1 MATFPAMDERGRTDS
16 AVPIYEAE
24 PVQASTG
31 AVTHLREERVLAG
44 VGAGAALWLLTDIL
58 GIPHIFGI
66 GSDAG
71 LIPFA
76 VLGGVLAL
84 SRFSRVVPVVVSAL
98 LAVVIVV
105 AYTGVAD
112 RAALAFIREDPL
124 PDSADAVIALS
135 AGVTADGYMTQ
146 QGVDRTLKAVEL
158 VKRRIAPVLVLTRE
172 ERRGG
177 GVSVSPARDQRQL
190 ASLAGVSAVLTTGR
204 VTSTH
209 DEVVQIA
216 AMSRARGWK
225 HVVVVTSPFHS
236 QRACATFEKTGL
248 VVTCAPSDS
257 RDIAVKRLKYPGDR
271 IGAFG
276 MWLYET
282 AGTLR
287 YRQRGWI

>member
-1 MATFPAMDERGRTDS
+1 MDERGRTDA
-16 AVPIYEAE
+16 AVPIYERQ
-24 PVQASTG
+24 PVQASADAATLSG
-31 AVTHLREERVLAG
+31 RERALGG
-44 VGAGAALWLLTDIL
+44 VVAGAALWLLTDIL

-84 SRFSRVVPVVVSAL
+84 SRFSKIIPAAGVAL
-98 LAVVIVV
+98 LAVVILV

-112 RAALAFIREDPL
+112 RAALAFIREDRL
-124 PDSADAVIALS
+124 PASADAVVALS

-146 QGVDRTLKAVEL
+146 QGLDRTLTAVEL
-158 VKRRIAPVLVLTRE
+158 VKRGIAPVLVLTRE

-177 GVSVSPARDQRQL
+177 GLRVSPAGDQQRL
-190 ASLAGVSAVLTTGR
+190 AALGGVSGVLTTGR
-204 VTSTH
+204 VLSTH
-209 DEVVQIA
+209 DEALQVAEIA
-216 AMSRARGWK
+216 RSRGWK
-225 HVVVVTSPFHS
+225 RIVLVTSPFHS
-236 QRACATFEKTGL
+236 RRACATFEKTGL
-248 VVTCAPSDS
+248 VVSCAPSDS
-257 RDIAVKRLKYPGDR
+257 RDIAVKRLKYPHDR

>member
-1 MATFPAMDERGRTDS
+1 MDERGRTDA
-16 AVPIYEAE
+16 AVPIYERQ
-24 PVQASTG
+24 PVQASADAATLSG
-31 AVTHLREERVLAG
+31 RERALGG
-44 VGAGAALWLLTDIL
+44 VVAGAALWLLTDIL

-84 SRFSRVVPVVVSAL
+84 SRFSKIIPAAGVAL
-98 LAVVIVV
+98 LAVVILV

-112 RAALAFIREDPL
+112 RAALAFIREDRL
-124 PDSADAVIALS
+124 PASADAVVALS

-146 QGVDRTLKAVEL
+146 QGLDRTLTAVEL
-158 VKRRIAPVLVLTRE
+158 VKRGIAPVLVLTRE

-177 GVSVSPARDQRQL
+177 GLRVSPAGDQQRL
-190 ASLAGVSAVLTTGR
+190 AALGGVSGVLTTGR
-204 VTSTH
+204 VLSTH
-209 DEVVQIA
+209 DEALQVAEIA
-216 AMSRARGWK
+216 RSRGWK
-225 HVVVVTSPFHS
+225 RIVLVTSPFHS
-236 QRACATFEKTGL
+236 RRACATFEKTGL
-248 VVTCAPSDS
+248 VVSCAPSDS
-257 RDIAVKRLKYPGDR
+257 RDIAVKRLKYPHDR
-271 IGAFG
+271 VGAFG

>member
-1 MATFPAMDERGRTDS
+1 
-16 AVPIYEAE
+16 
-24 PVQASTG
+24 VQASASALTN
-31 AVTHLREERVLAG
+31 AREERVLGG
-44 VGAGAALWLLTDIL
+44 VGAGAALWLLTDML

-71 LIPFA
+71 LVPFA

-84 SRFSRVVPVVVSAL
+84 SRFSKVVPVATAAL

-124 PDSADAVIALS
+124 PASADAVVALS

-146 QGVDRTLKAVEL
+146 QGLDRTLTAVAL
-158 VKRRIAPVLVLTRE
+158 VKRGVAPVLVLTRE

-177 GVSVSPARDQRQL
+177 GVRVSPGDDQKRL
-190 ASLAGVSAVLTTGR
+190 AALAGVGEVMTTGR

-209 DEVVQIA
+209 DEAVQIA
-216 AMSRARGWK
+216 AMARARGWQ
-225 HVVVVTSPFHS
+225 HVILVTSPFHS
-236 QRACATFEKTGL
+236 SRACATFEKTGL
-248 VVTCAPSDS
+248 TVTCAPSDS
-257 RDIAVKRLKYPGDR
+257 RDIAVKRLKYPNDR